1 MRLGPFTGIVA
12 VILIVVAFSVGGS
25 TPDIGDPGPQ
35 IKLFYHQHDT
45 RQTVALYLLILAAAF
60 LVFFAGNLRHHLS
73 EADRHGWLPQ
83 VAFAGGILSAVGF
96 WTASSITLAMVDASH
111 KRRIGGQAFQSMNAI
126 STDFFIP
133 FVAGIGVMM
142 LAAGL
147 DTARSGA
154 PLPRWLGWAGIILGV
169 ATFIPWAGFFA
180 FLAGGL
186 WIIVTSVF
194 LARPPKV
201 KAPAEPGPGYASHP

>member
-25 TPDIGDPGPQ
+25 TPDIGDPGLQ

-45 RQTVALYLLILAAAF
+45 RQAVAVYLLALAAVV
-60 LVFFAGNLRHHLS
+60 LVFFAGNLRHHLA

-83 VAFAGGILSAVGF
+83 VAFAGGILSAAGF
-96 WTASSITLAMVDASH
+96 WTGASLTLAMVDASD
-111 KRRIGGQAFQSMNAI
+111 KERVGGQAFQSMNAI

-133 FVAGIGVMM
+133 FVAGIGIMV
-142 LAAGL
+142 LATGL
-147 DTARSGA
+147 DTARSGR

-169 ATFIPWAGFFA
+169 ATFIPWVGFGA
-180 FLAGGL
+180 FLACGL
-186 WIIVTSVF
+186 WIIVASVF
-194 LARPPKV
+194 LARRPKAE
-201 KAPAEPGPGYASHP
+201 APAEPNVAAPPE